1 MSWYFIVPKNTEGF
15 LPRVHIS
22 SITEFSLVLVWG
34 FVLALTFFF
43 LMLVYSNIEWSM
55 WAKEVQFFLAFICLK
70 YLRLLRFQLPKASE
84 SWWLSTGKNVNWEL
98 KYYEKSQ
105 SCKGYLS
112 SFVMKKKGH
121 RRSPYL
127 LSRDSA
133 RDSESVLNFKLSCLI
148 YFLFFN
154 REKCNSQGHLEMKSW
169 QCLIGAVPLSEKFC
183 EKKICYVFSTFHS
196 SPTIYLIF

>member
-1 MSWYFIVPKNTEGF
+1 MEYIHIVVQP
-15 LPRVHIS
+15 LSS
-22 SITEFSLVLVWG
+22 SISKNFSLPKLKLCPHETLSTHSPSLFPHTLASTSVLPDFMNFSSRYLVWVTTL
-34 FVLALTFFF
+34 F
-43 LMLVYSNIEWSM
+43 
-55 WAKEVQFFLAFICLK
+55 
-70 YLRLLRFQLPKASE
+70 
-84 SWWLSTGKNVNWEL
+84 WWLSTGKNVNWEL